1 MFRFAKTQF
10 LWVDPASVLPRS
22 DGGAPLAAP
31 GRDAGFALGLV
42 VAHRLPEETT
52 ELGRL
57 MTVRNLLVRTEMS
70 LERFMKSRLVVQ
82 SPSTRIYDAVRAM
95 EDNAIGA
102 VLVHDGERLVGIV
115 TDRDLCL
122 KVIGDDLDAFD
133 FQLKD
138 VMSSPV
144 ASVPADGSVADVAE
158 VMLDRHV
165 RRVPILDGAEIL
177 GVATLDDLLLEH
189 AVDRQT
195 LAAIIRG
202 QLSEPARL
210 KPKGKLHPTPS
221 QVDTSSSAGR
231 LWAQRR
237 HDARRRQSYAKLVKH
252 TMLLAGLD
260 SAELAEH
267 ALLIV
272 ISAVLRRVTAGE
284 AADFLGQMPR
294 SLRDYAIA
302 NIPSGPDVSIR
313 RDAVDAEVA
322 ALLGVGLE
330 HGARVVRQVGQ
341 ALAAAVSRG
350 ELKDL
355 QSQLPADM
363 REIFTAESA

>member
-1 MFRFAKTQF
+1 
-10 LWVDPASVLPRS
+10 
-22 DGGAPLAAP
+22 
-31 GRDAGFALGLV
+31 
-42 VAHRLPEETT
+42 
-52 ELGRL
+52 
-57 MTVRNLLVRTEMS
+57 MS
-70 LERFMKSRLVVQ
+70 LERFTKSRLVVQ
-82 SPSTRIYDAVRAM
+82 SPETRIYDAARAM

-102 VLVHDGERLVGIV
+102 VLVHDGARLVGIV

-144 ASVPADGSVADVAE
+144 ASVPADGSVADVAQ

-165 RRVPILDGAEIL
+165 RRVPIVDGAQII

-210 KPKGKLHPTPS
+210 KPKGKLHPTAP
-221 QVDTSSSAGR
+221 QVGAGAR
-231 LWAQRR
+231 QLWAQRR
-237 HDARRRQSYAKLVKH
+237 HEAKRRQSYAKLIKH
-252 TMLLAGLD
+252 TMHLAGLD

-272 ISAVLRRVTAGE
+272 ISSVLRRVTADE
-284 AADFLGQMPR
+284 ASDFLAQMPR
-294 SLRDYAIA
+294 SLREYAIA
-302 NIPSGPDVSIR
+302 NVPSGPDSSIR

-322 ALLGVGLE
+322 SLLGVGPE

-363 REIFTAESA
+363 REIFTTDAA

>member
-1 MFRFAKTQF
+1 
-10 LWVDPASVLPRS
+10 
-22 DGGAPLAAP
+22 
-31 GRDAGFALGLV
+31 
-42 VAHRLPEETT
+42 
-52 ELGRL
+52 
-57 MTVRNLLVRTEMS
+57 MS
-70 LERFMKSRLVVQ
+70 LDRFMRSRLVVQ

-102 VLVHDGERLVGIV
+102 VLVHDGGRLVGIV

-144 ASVPADGSVADVAE
+144 ASVAADATVADIAQ

-165 RRVPILDGAEIL
+165 RRVPIVDGAEIL

-189 AVDRQT
+189 AVDPQT
-195 LAAIIRG
+195 LAAIIRR
-202 QLSEPARL
+202 QLSEPSRL
-210 KPKGKLHPTPS
+210 KPKGKLRPPPS
-221 QVDTSSSAGR
+221 PAAVTGDRR
-231 LWAQRR
+231 LLAQRR
-237 HDARRRQSYAKLVKH
+237 HEAKRRQSYAKLVKH
-252 TMLLAGLD
+252 AMALTELD

-272 ISAVLRRVTAGE
+272 ISAVLRRVTPSE
-284 AADFLGQMPR
+284 AADFLAQLP
-294 SLRDYAIA
+294 SYLRDYAVA
-302 NIPSGPDVSIR
+302 NVPSGPERSVQ
-313 RDAVDAEVA
+313 RDAVDADVA
-322 ALLGVGLE
+322 ALLGIGPE
-330 HGARVVRQVGQ
+330 HAARVVRQIGQ

-355 QSQLPADM
+355 ESQLPPDM
-363 REIFTAESA
+363 KEIFSADGR